1 MAQVCGHWEERGS
14 VTSLVAATVHSDGGS
29 PASRRPLV
37 RLLGLVPAAL
47 LLSGLFSVWAGPL
60 AAPVAAAA
68 PAGGEFSLAL
78 KSDGTVVTWGR
89 NASNPP
95 AGLTGV
101 TAIAAGEQHC
111 LALESDGT
119 VVAWGAEY
127 GGGIDVPAGLS
138 GVTAIAAGN
147 LFSLALKSDGT
158 IVAWG
163 DDTHSQTNVPAGLT
177 GVTAISAG
185 RYHSL
190 ALKSDGTIVAWGRF
204 ASSPPDGLSG
214 VTAIAAGE
222 SHSLALYT
230 AADVLVT
237 SGMTTPRMA
246 DSTGSIRVTA
256 LDGPASASIAIAAPS
271 ISRTRMQPPACLRTT
286 PSPQPTTVPT
296 SSSRT

>member
-101 TAIAAGEQHC
+101 TAIAAGE
-111 LALESDGT
+111 
-119 VVAWGAEY
+119 
-127 GGGIDVPAGLS
+127 
-138 GVTAIAAGN
+138 
-147 LFSLALKSDGT
+147 
-158 IVAWG
+158 
-163 DDTHSQTNVPAGLT
+163 
-177 GVTAISAG
+177 
-185 RYHSL
+185 
-190 ALKSDGTIVAWGRF
+190 
-204 ASSPPDGLSG
+204 
-214 VTAIAAGE
+214 

>member
-1 MAQVCGHWEERGS
+1 M
-14 VTSLVAATVHSDGGS
+14 TSLVAATVHSDGGS

-163 DDTHSQTNVPAGLT
+163 
-177 GVTAISAG
+177 
-185 RYHSL
+185 
-190 ALKSDGTIVAWGRF
+190 RF